1 MSDEAVAGKP
11 VAASFR
17 CGCWLWMRLISGHR
31 EVCLCGLDRCVCR
44 WAAAR
49 PRDRRTRA
57 FGSEWSISKPG
68 QALRTLR
75 HPPHRWGFSLLCT
88 SHPGPAAKP
97 HSQASLVPQLA
108 RRPPHRWCLVCWW
121 VIGVVLKPGYAL
133 PRPPAPQLGTSRGLY
148 ALRWFPIWPA
158 GGCSIRSWLAACRR
172 RVAALMTPFPPF

>member
-11 VAASFR
+11 VAASWR

-49 PRDRRTRA
+49 PRDRHTRA
-57 FGSEWSISKPG
+57 FGSESSISKPG

-88 SHPGPAAKP
+88 SHPGPADP
-97 HSQASLVPQLA
+97 GHCGQAPQPGLSCPAAHASPSTPAVPGVLVGDRRRFEA
-108 RRPPHRWCLVCWW
+108 R
-121 VIGVVLKPGYAL
+121 PG
-133 PRPPAPQLGTSRGLY
+133 PAPAHRHRSW
-148 ALRWFPIWPA
+148 APA
-158 GGCSIRSWLAACRR
+158 GGCMPCVGFQSGPLGGAALGAGWR
-172 RVAALMTPFPPF
+172 RVAGVSRL